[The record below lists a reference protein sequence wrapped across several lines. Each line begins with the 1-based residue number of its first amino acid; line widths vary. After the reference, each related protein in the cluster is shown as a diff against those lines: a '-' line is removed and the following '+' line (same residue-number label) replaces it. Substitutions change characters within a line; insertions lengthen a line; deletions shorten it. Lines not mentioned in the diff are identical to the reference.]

1 MKKSK
6 ILSNQIIEEYKLNLD
21 LKSFPSFLSSLKYI
35 SDEQLIL
42 RLCEESNDNINQVV
56 DIIKEKYPIYDLEDA
71 LCYYIHLLNN
81 KDIVSYYLT
90 DNELDLLINILNEDE
105 ALIDIASAIL
115 IYNYR
120 KKYALKIDEIL
131 KWKRNKQFSYNKTQF
146 VNFYDVI
153 LQLLIVKKSYF
164 LSSSKQPFIRKLL
177 KQNEIYNYLVEL
189 GHKHFADL
197 LIKYLQEND
206 YNSLYNLI
214 NSYQLND
221 NIKEQIKN
229 IITSCEEE
237 KYDLSDFDLSFLNT
251 KSSGVIGS
259 RLLKKTIKILAQYK
273 ESISNDKKL
282 SENNTLKVL
291 LEIKEMYKEY
301 YIDSEYL
308 MGKYGK
314 EKTILKGAYAIMQ
327 LALNENVSISK
338 LDTKDKLINLIKT
351 NKPNNLN
358 MLDIKNML
366 ILLDCNKDGVLK
378 QEEAL
383 RQTKDILGLEFN
395 SFKKDNLNA
404 QERLIKYRNYLSCIN
419 STSLSEVDK
428 QYEIFMQMFE
438 YNQKRILDLIY
449 QDNFED
455 SFDVFLLELKNHL
468 SYDKYNE
475 LVFLDENY
483 KKLASDYQPKS
494 PSDKA
499 LDIVDDEIKRLKEA
513 YEHITILEQTYNES
527 FATKKQNICE
537 EILKLQKNEIN
548 ILLDKAML
556 ENKPVKA
563 IEVSMP
569 KKQKRCSIDPLN
581 QKVNLNLKVKK

>member
-1 MKKSK
+1 
-6 ILSNQIIEEYKLNLD
+6 
-21 LKSFPSFLSSLKYI
+21 
-35 SDEQLIL
+35 
-42 RLCEESNDNINQVV
+42 
-56 DIIKEKYPIYDLEDA
+56 
-71 LCYYIHLLNN
+71 
-81 KDIVSYYLT
+81 
-90 DNELDLLINILNEDE
+90 
-105 ALIDIASAIL
+105 
-115 IYNYR
+115 
-120 KKYALKIDEIL
+120 
-131 KWKRNKQFSYNKTQF
+131 
-146 VNFYDVI
+146 
-153 LQLLIVKKSYF
+153 
-164 LSSSKQPFIRKLL
+164 
-177 KQNEIYNYLVEL
+177 
-189 GHKHFADL
+189 
-197 LIKYLQEND
+197 
-206 YNSLYNLI
+206 
-214 NSYQLND
+214 
-221 NIKEQIKN
+221 
-229 IITSCEEE
+229 
-237 KYDLSDFDLSFLNT
+237 
-251 KSSGVIGS
+251 
-259 RLLKKTIKILAQYK
+259 
-273 ESISNDKKL
+273 
-282 SENNTLKVL
+282 
-291 LEIKEMYKEY
+291 
-301 YIDSEYL
+301 
-308 MGKYGK
+308 
-314 EKTILKGAYAIMQ
+314 
-327 LALNENVSISK
+327 
-338 LDTKDKLINLIKT
+338 
-351 NKPNNLN
+351 